1 MDMNALRTESVKG
14 IGVTGGLMEG
24 EGCFCSDFGEERHS
38 F

>member
-14 IGVTGGLMEG
+14 IGVTDGLMEE